1 MEAAP
6 AAPKRIQTPAC
17 RLGLE
22 PGELVEVKSR
32 GEIQATLDS
41 QGKNRGLSFTPEMA
55 RYCGERYRV
64 AGRVEK
70 MIVEWTGELRPL
82 GNTVILEAVT
92 CQGLFARH
100 CSRSCYHLWRE
111 VWLKRVS

>member
-100 CSRSCYHLWRE
+100 CPRSCYHLWRE